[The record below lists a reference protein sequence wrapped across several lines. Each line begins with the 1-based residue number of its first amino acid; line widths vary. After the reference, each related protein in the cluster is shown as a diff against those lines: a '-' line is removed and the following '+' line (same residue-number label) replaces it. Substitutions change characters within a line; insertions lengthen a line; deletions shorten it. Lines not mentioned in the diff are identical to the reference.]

1 VPIEERNSDELTY
14 IHGINSKGKNTKI
27 RITPKGSKASNYSF
41 DVTPAK
47 YITRLITEKGIHKPS
62 KIEIKKIFS

>member
-1 VPIEERNSDELTY
+1 MPIEQRNSDELTH
-14 IHGINSKGKNTKI
+14 ITGVNSKGKNIKV
-27 RITPKGSKASNYSF
+27 RITPKGSKVSNYSF

-62 KIEIKKIFS
+62 KTEIKKIFS